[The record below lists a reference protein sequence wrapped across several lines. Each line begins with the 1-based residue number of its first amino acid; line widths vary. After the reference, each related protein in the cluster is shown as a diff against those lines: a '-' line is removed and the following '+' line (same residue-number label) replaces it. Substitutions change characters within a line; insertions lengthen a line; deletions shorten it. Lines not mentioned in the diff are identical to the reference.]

1 MRRNRRSSW
10 AARCGGSRVKVL
22 RSSESP
28 PALPEKSACTTA
40 MLPSEPHCVAHT
52 SEPDQP
58 WAMVGSASTERTP
71 KPGGNDGRGAAGAGG
86 GSGGE
91 GGDGGMGGEGRGGGS
106 GGGGGSSGAG
116 GLGGQ
121 AMKTPKP
128 PRGRMATGGVGWGM
142 ARVLLADARPGA
154 EVCE

>member
-1 MRRNRRSSW
+1 
-10 AARCGGSRVKVL
+10 
-22 RSSESP
+22 
-28 PALPEKSACTTA
+28 

-128 PRGRMATGGVGWGM
+128 PRGRMATGGVGWGV
-142 ARVLLADARPGA
+142 ARVLLTDARPGA
-154 EVCE
+154 MVCE